1 VNDSGCDWYLYLVGE
16 CMCVSPGVASIA
28 SADSEVGKEKCIES
42 VLASLGTRRSP
53 SSSSVLR
60 CPPISLHIP
69 VVPGTKLSIF
79 ASSPLRVGVRWHPRF
94 PISSARSRYCETWR
108 ELAEASES
116 FKVARNDRDKGQLW
130 RAPAS

>member
-1 VNDSGCDWYLYLVGE
+1 MNDSRCDWYLYLVGE

-28 SADSEVGKEKCIES
+28 SADSEGGEELGGEVHRVGSSFI
-42 VLASLGTRRSP
+42 RYP

-60 CPPISLHIP
+60 CPSISLHIP

-79 ASSPLRVGVRWHPRF
+79 ASSPLRVGVCWHPRF

-116 FKVARNDRDKGQLW
+116 FKVARNDRDKGQL
-130 RAPAS
+130 